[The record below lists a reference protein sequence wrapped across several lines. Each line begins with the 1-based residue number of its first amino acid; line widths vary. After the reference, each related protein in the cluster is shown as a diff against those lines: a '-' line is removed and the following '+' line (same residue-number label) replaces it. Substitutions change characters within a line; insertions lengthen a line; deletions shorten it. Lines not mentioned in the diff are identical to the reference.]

1 MKYLCYLSLEC
12 LENSSKLNKPGEGIG
27 INGGGGDLENL
38 ITGVGWTKS
47 YFKVEYKKAE
57 VF

>member
-12 LENSSKLNKPGEGIG
+12 LENSSKLNKPGKGIG
-27 INGGGGDLENL
+27 INGEGDLENL
-38 ITGVGWTKS
+38 IAGVGWTKS
-47 YFKVEYKKAE
+47 YFKVDYKKAE